1 MNFLAPFMLL
11 GVALVAVPVVIHLIG
26 RRRAPVK
33 RFGAIELLLGE
44 NRRVAK
50 QLELRERMLLF
61 ARGGA
66 VLAVA
71 LALAKPFASC
81 SGTGPEIARGPQAA
95 AIILDTSFG
104 MGYAGED
111 GPLADAIRAR
121 GRQILDGIGPEA
133 DVAVLTTTDVGAPRE
148 LTRDH
153 LRLRTLIDDT
163 RPSART
169 AEIAKAIASAAGL
182 VGASPHA
189 ARRIYLV
196 TALTRGAFE
205 GGTPP
210 PSLLPDGVA
219 DVELHVVDV
228 APGQILPNLAVVSAH
243 AERDPD
249 LGGRAV
255 RITAEIANDGPRP
268 VEEREITVRLG
279 GRAVARGLVSVPA
292 GQVVTKRFSIT
303 LSDRARGEDGEVAL
317 EHDAL
322 PIDDVRHLRVELRR
336 EVRVLLVDGE
346 PRQVRHE
353 DELFYLETALRPG
366 DRSDSA
372 LAVTVTT
379 VDDLPRRRL
388 GDFDVVVLANV
399 VALPAERANELASW
413 VDRGG
418 GLFVT
423 LGKQVDVDAYARTM
437 GPLLAAPL
445 HAAREIAPGASDKER
460 AGRAE
465 RLGRLEAGH
474 PIFAIFTAG
483 APGLREARFD
493 TIFLTTGAGQSDA
506 GTSDAGTEGRRV
518 LARYAGGAPALIE
531 AQRGAGRLLLLTS
544 TIDRDWNDL
553 AIHPGFLPFVQQ
565 IARYLARSPVED
577 PDAEPLVGRPLALP
591 VSPEDTRL
599 EITLPRGRKLA
610 LEGKE
615 LAGHANVQLTETDE
629 PGIYAIAASTSAGGR
644 PRAVARIAVNL
655 DPRGSDLRRV
665 EVAAAQGKAASE
677 GPSAGPRPL
686 RRVELWHAVAAA
698 LLALLLGEALLLS
711 RRG

>member
-1 MNFLAPFMLL
+1 MSFLAPLMLL
-11 GVALVAVPVVIHLIG
+11 GVALVAVPIVIHLIG

-33 RFGAIELLLGE
+33 RFGAIDLLLGE

-50 QLELRERMLLF
+50 QLELRERLLLF

-95 AIILDTSFG
+95 AIILDTSFA
-104 MGYAGED
+104 MSYADDD
-111 GPLADAIRAR
+111 GALDDAIRAR
-121 GRQILDGIGPEA
+121 ARQILDAIGPEA

-153 LRLRTLIDDT
+153 LRLRTTIDET

-169 AEIAKAIASAAGL
+169 AEIAKSIATAAGL

-205 GGTPP
+205 GGAPP

-228 APGQILPNLAVVSAH
+228 APSRVLPNLAVVSAH
-243 AERDPD
+243 AERDPE

-255 RITAEIANDGPRP
+255 RITAEITNDGPRP
-268 VEEREITVRLG
+268 VEDRAITVSLG

-292 GQVVTKRFSIT
+292 GQTVSKRFSIT

-346 PRQVRHE
+346 PAQVRHE

-372 LAVTVTT
+372 LAVAVTT

-399 VALPAERANELASW
+399 VALPAERATELASW

-465 RLGRLEAGH
+465 RLGRLESGH

-493 TIFLTTGAGQSDA
+493 TIVLTTGAGQADTSA
-506 GTSDAGTEGRRV
+506 GDAGTEGRRV

-565 IARYLARSPVED
+565 IVRYLARSPAED

-610 LEGKE
+610 LEGKA

-629 PGIYAIAASTSAGGR
+629 PGIYSIAASTSAGGR

-665 EVAAAQGKAASE
+665 EVAASQGKAAT
-677 GPSAGPRPL
+677 GSASPGPRPL